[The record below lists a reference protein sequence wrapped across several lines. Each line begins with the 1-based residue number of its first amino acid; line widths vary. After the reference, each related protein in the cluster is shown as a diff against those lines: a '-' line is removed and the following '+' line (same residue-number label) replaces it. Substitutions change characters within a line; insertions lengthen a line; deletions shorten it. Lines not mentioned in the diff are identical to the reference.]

1 MSNALAISGVTAVLQ
16 YCLTRIYGATSALG
30 AVTVTAQTPD
40 VVAANFAKND
50 SQLLVNVFLHQV
62 TPNAS
67 WRNADLPS
75 LAPDG
80 TKRLRRPAL
89 ALDLHYLLTMY
100 ATEDLC
106 AEALLGYAAQMLH
119 EYPVLARSEIRA
131 ALNAVPSTNS
141 LSGALTTTGLADQ
154 IEMIKITPSTLGREE
169 VAWIWTALKA
179 DYHLSYPIDVGVVLI
194 ESPYSISF
202 ALPVLSRNI
211 AAQGGQLANL
221 TAGLPAHLLAVQ
233 PPAGQTASAPGDTVI
248 VSGQSLSGASQ
259 VALMNQRL
267 DLYYPPFAPS
277 AVTPTSVSF
286 TVPDDASKLPA
297 GIYNLWLIFTGQGGA
312 ILSATNILSLAIA
325 PKILPPGPGAAVS
338 NAAGTLVTIT
348 CSPEVLPSQNVSL
361 SLAGAAVPAQPFTAP
376 TTTLTFQFPALAAGS
391 YVVQLQ
397 VDGIDSPI
405 EVQWTPLPPVFTG
418 PILTI

>member
-1 MSNALAISGVTAVLQ
+1 MG
-16 YCLTRIYGATSALG
+16 G
-30 AVTVTAQTPD
+30 VTVTAQTPD
-40 VVAANFAKND
+40 IVAANFAKND

-62 TPNAS
+62 TPNAA

-75 LAPDG
+75 LAADG
-80 TKRLRRPAL
+80 AKRLRRPPL

-100 ATEDLC
+100 AAEDLQ

-119 EYPVLARSEIRA
+119 EYPVLARADIRA
-131 ALNAVPSTNS
+131 ALTAVPSTNS

-154 IEMIKITPSTLGREE
+154 IELIKITPSTLGREE

-194 ESPYSISF
+194 ESPYSISS

-211 AAQGGQLANL
+211 AAQGGRLASL

-233 PPAGQTASAPGDTVI
+233 PPSGQTASAPGDTVI
-248 VSGQSLSGASQ
+248 VSGQSLSRASQ
-259 VALMNQRL
+259 VALMSPRL
-267 DLYYPPFAPS
+267 DLYYPPFAPF
-277 AVTPTSVSF
+277 AVTATSVSF
-286 TVPDDASKLPA
+286 AVPNDPSKLPA
-297 GIYNLWLIFTGQGGA
+297 GIYNLWLIFTGPDGA
-312 ILSATNILSLAIA
+312 ILGATNILPLAIA
-325 PKILPPGPGAAVS
+325 PKIIPPGSGAAVS

-348 CSPEVLPSQNVSL
+348 CSPEVLPTQNVSL
-361 SLAGAAVPAQPFTAP
+361 SLAGTAVPAQPFTAP
-376 TTTLTFQFPALAAGS
+376 TATLTFQFPALAAGS

-397 VDGIDSPI
+397 VDGVDSPI
-405 EVQWTPLPPVFTG
+405 DVQWAPLPPVFTG

>member
-1 MSNALAISGVTAVLQ
+1 MSNALSISGVTAVLQ
-16 YCLTRIYGATSALG
+16 YCLTRVYTATSALG

-40 VVAANFAKND
+40 VVAANFAKNNTP
-50 SQLLVNVFLHQV
+50 LLVNVFLHQV
-62 TPNAS
+62 TPNAA

-75 LAPDG
+75 LGPDG
-80 TKRLRRPAL
+80 AKRLRKPTL

-100 ATEDLC
+100 AVEDLQ

-131 ALNAVPSTNS
+131 ALNAVPSANS
-141 LSGALTTTGLADQ
+141 LSGALATTGLADQ
-154 IEMIKITPSTLGREE
+154 IELIKITPSTLGREE

-211 AAQGGQLANL
+211 AAQGGQLA
-221 TAGLPAHLLAVQ
+221 GL
-233 PPAGQTASAPGDTVI
+233 TASAPGDTVI

-259 VALMNQRL
+259 VALMNPRL

-277 AVTPTSVSF
+277 AVTATSVSF
-286 TVPDDASKLPA
+286 TVPDDPSKLPA
-297 GIYNLWLIFTGQGGA
+297 GIYNLWLIFTGPGGA
-312 ILSATNILSLAIA
+312 ILGATNILPLAIA
-325 PKILPPGPGAAVS
+325 PKILPLDPGAAVS

-348 CSPEVLPSQNVSL
+348 CSPEVLPSQNV
-361 SLAGAAVPAQPFTAP
+361 
-376 TTTLTFQFPALAAGS
+376 
-391 YVVQLQ
+391 
-397 VDGIDSPI
+397 
-405 EVQWTPLPPVFTG
+405 
-418 PILTI
+418 